1 MEGLDLLKI
10 GEAIKIRRIKR
21 RIHQTKLAEQLGIS
35 QTHLSNAENGR
46 VMLSLKALLKLK
58 RISLTA
64 HWMNSLI
71 LKITMSWVKR
81 KKKSKDISSYVA
93 ASNFKGAASDV

>member
-58 RISLTA
+58 MPGSFLA
-64 HWMNSLI
+64 
-71 LKITMSWVKR
+71 
-81 KKKSKDISSYVA
+81 SSSSA
-93 ASNFKGAASDV
+93 AVCSAAARMG

>member
-35 QTHLSNAENGR
+35 QTHLSKIGR
-46 VMLSLKALLKLK
+46 
-58 RISLTA
+58 A
-64 HWMNSLI
+64 H
-71 LKITMSWVKR
+71 V
-81 KKKSKDISSYVA
+81 
-93 ASNFKGAASDV
+93 

>member
-58 RISLTA
+58 RIFDCTLDELVDPCLLYTSVKVKIWNMLNADIRLKLLTA
-64 HWMNSLI
+64 NP
-71 LKITMSWVKR
+71 
-81 KKKSKDISSYVA
+81 
-93 ASNFKGAASDV
+93 

>member
-1 MEGLDLLKI
+1 MNREL
-10 GEAIKIRRIKR
+10 EMA
-21 RIHQTKLAEQLGIS
+21 KLAC
-35 QTHLSNAENGR
+35 R
-46 VMLSLKALLKLK
+46 ALDEKK
-58 RISLTA
+58 GSLTA

-81 KKKSKDISSYVA
+81 KKKSKDISSYAA